1 MTTLVLL
8 PGMDGTG
15 ELFAR
20 LVAEIPPSI
29 RTRVVSYPPN
39 LQLGYPELEALVRT
53 QLPADDTFVLLG
65 ESFSG
70 PIAVSIAVSIA
81 TDAPAR
87 LAGLILCGS
96 FVRCPRPALRFLR
109 PIVTR
114 SVLPLPP
121 DALLARILLGRNA
134 PRALRDELRR
144 ALSRVDPA
152 TLRARLR
159 AVIDVDV
166 SAELARVRVP
176 ILCLRA
182 TRDRVVPRAAA
193 KWIVTVAP
201 HTRVIDIDA
210 PHLLLQAAPAESA
223 TAIQSFLNALS

>member
-20 LVAEIPPSI
+20 LVAAMPPSI
-29 RTRVVSYPPN
+29 RTRVVSYPPD
-39 LQLGYPELEALVRT
+39 LPLGYPELEALVRT
-53 QLPADDTFVLLG
+53 QLPADDAFVILG

-70 PIAVSIAVSIA
+70 PIAASIAAS
-81 TDAPAR
+81 APAR

-121 DALLARILLGRNA
+121 DALLARVLLGQNA

-144 ALSRVDPA
+144 ALSRIDPT

-176 ILCLRA
+176 VLCLRA

-193 KWIVTVAP
+193 NWIVTVAP
-201 HTRVIDIDA
+201 QTRAIDIDA
-210 PHLLLQAAPAESA
+210 SHMLLQAAPAAAA
-223 TAIQSFLNALS
+223 TAIQSFLNDLS